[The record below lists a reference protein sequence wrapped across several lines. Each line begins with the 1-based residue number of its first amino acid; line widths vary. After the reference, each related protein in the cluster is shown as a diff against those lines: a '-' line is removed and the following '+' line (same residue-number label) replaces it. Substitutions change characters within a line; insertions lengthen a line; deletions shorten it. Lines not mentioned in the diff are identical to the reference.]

1 MHLSDAEFETLV
13 ERVLERWL
21 DAIEDAE
28 LAPLEAELQN
38 GILTVRA
45 EGAGTFIV
53 NKHMPLKQ
61 LWYSSPYSG
70 ASHYVFEPVSRL
82 WRNTREGQD
91 LAGLFGAELS
101 RAGGG
106 RVALD

>member
-21 DAIEDAE
+21 DAIEDAG
-28 LAPLEAELQN
+28 LAPLDAELQN

-70 ASHYVFEPVSRL
+70 ASHYVFDPARRL
-82 WRNTREGQD
+82 WLNTREGID
-91 LAGLFGAELS
+91 LAQLFGAEVS